1 MFHAISHVYYTIE
14 SDVQQQHQYLA
25 NWNMWKLSVN
35 IFFRYAYE
43 TAIWDLKS
51 KAHGMFL
58 NVMLIKFV
66 QKIFVDWQVLC
77 LLTVLIDLGAA
88 NQA

>member
-35 IFFRYAYE
+35 IFFRFAYE
-43 TAIWDLKS
+43 TAIWALES

-58 NVMLIKFV
+58 NVTLIKFL
-66 QKIFVDWQVLC
+66 QKTVVDWQVIW
-77 LLTVLIDLGAA
+77 LLIVLIRLGLA
-88 NQA
+88 NQV

>member
-35 IFFRYAYE
+35 IFFRFAYE
-43 TAIWDLKS
+43 TAIWALES
-51 KAHGMFL
+51 KAHG
-58 NVMLIKFV
+58 I
-66 QKIFVDWQVLC
+66 DWQVIW
-77 LLTVLIDLGAA
+77 LLIVLIRLGLA
-88 NQA
+88 NQV

>member
-35 IFFRYAYE
+35 IFFRFAYE
-43 TAIWDLKS
+43 TGIWALES
-51 KAHGMFL
+51 KAHGMFS
-58 NVMLIKFV
+58 NVMLIKFL
-66 QKIFVDWQVLC
+66 QKTFVDWQVIW
-77 LLTVLIDLGAA
+77 LLIVLIRLGLA
-88 NQA
+88 NQV